1 MADAGV
7 KRKGFRQSGKGQR
20 KFSYLSKW
28 RVMMSERL
36 KWFLWAAWLLAG
48 FFLLALPVFLPSYP
62 GALVTPIGISTA
74 AMFVLS
80 FPASLLSPLLSPI
93 AGLILG
99 VNQNSIAGAY
109 INLNVLFL
117 LGAVQWLVVV
127 PRFLRG
133 KRATQ
138 VSETLILPEYVQ
150 PIVEAFDS
158 ESRTPVER
166 VFDDEK

>member
-1 MADAGV
+1 
-7 KRKGFRQSGKGQR
+7 
-20 KFSYLSKW
+20 
-28 RVMMSERL
+28 
-36 KWFLWAAWLLAG
+36 
-48 FFLLALPVFLPSYP
+48 
-62 GALVTPIGISTA
+62 TPIGISTA

-138 VSETLILPEYVQ
+138 VPETSILPEYVQ